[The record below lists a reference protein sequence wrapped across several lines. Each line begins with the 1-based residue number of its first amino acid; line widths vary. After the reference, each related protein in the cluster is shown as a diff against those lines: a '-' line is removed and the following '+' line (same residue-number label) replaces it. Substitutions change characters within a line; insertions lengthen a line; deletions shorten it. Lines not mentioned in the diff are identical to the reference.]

1 MITTSLRRRR
11 PGTFKP
17 RSCIANHP
25 YYEWKD
31 LGLAANS
38 YRLRDLWL
46 RKNLQSAASLD
57 VTLEPHASVLFQAS
71 LSQ

>member
-1 MITTSLRRRR
+1 MDAMITTSLRRRR

-38 YRLRDLWL
+38 YRLR
-46 RKNLQSAASLD
+46 KNLQSAASLD